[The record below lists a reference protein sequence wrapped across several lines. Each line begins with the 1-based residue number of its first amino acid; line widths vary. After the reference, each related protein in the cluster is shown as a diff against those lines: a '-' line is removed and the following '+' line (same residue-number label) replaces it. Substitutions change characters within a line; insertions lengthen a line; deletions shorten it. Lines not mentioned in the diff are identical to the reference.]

1 MDKKCYRG
9 ILNYTPG
16 KHAIERARNNVATK
30 FNQSKSVE
38 PCHVVYVMIVLQINK
53 SKHFQN
59 EIENDASCKETEI
72 QRNTSYNP
80 STIEFIFI
88 CR

>member
-1 MDKKCYRG
+1 MNVVMDKKCYRG

-38 PCHVVYVMIVLQINK
+38 PCHVGIRNDCASNKQI
-53 SKHFQN
+53 
-59 EIENDASCKETEI
+59 ETLSE
-72 QRNTSYNP
+72 
-80 STIEFIFI
+80 
-88 CR
+88 

>member
-1 MDKKCYRG
+1 MQLKELE
-9 ILNYTPG
+9 IMLQPSS
-16 KHAIERARNNVATK
+16 I
-30 FNQSKSVE
+30 NQNQLS
-38 PCHVVYVMIVLQINK
+38 PAMLVYVMIVLQINK